1 MLDIIIT
8 HYKEPFEVGEKL
20 LTMIGLQRCIDFEQ
34 IRVLIVHDGT
44 PEFDSKLFEHMPYQ
58 VEQVAIEHGGVSKA
72 RNAGI
77 DHATGKWIMFCDFD
91 DSFASIFSLREVMN
105 VLSTDDYD
113 MLWSRILAEDY
124 VEGKQLL
131 YYVPD
136 KQRFVFCHGK
146 VYRTEFLKE
155 SGIRFREELVF
166 NEDSC
171 FNACMTNS
179 GREDEASYG
188 HFRRNLI
195 VTGEYEGTED
205 KRLFGMVTRTTY
217 DAYYMV
223 MGKRNSMQMR
233 RRILDEFGPWIA
245 DRIEMFGKVDDDELD
260 EIRDI
265 ARIEL
270 LEPGEVVHDSHEQ
283 IRNWVNGVV
292 KVVHGTDVDAKAR

>member
-1 MLDIIIT
+1 
-8 HYKEPFEVGEKL
+8 
-20 LTMIGLQRCIDFEQ
+20 
-34 IRVLIVHDGT
+34 
-44 PEFDSKLFEHMPYQ
+44 
-58 VEQVAIEHGGVSKA
+58 
-72 RNAGI
+72 
-77 DHATGKWIMFCDFD
+77 
-91 DSFASIFSLREVMN
+91 
-105 VLSTDDYD
+105 
-113 MLWSRILAEDY
+113 
-124 VEGKQLL
+124 
-131 YYVPD
+131 
-136 KQRFVFCHGK
+136 
-146 VYRTEFLKE
+146 
-155 SGIRFREELVF
+155 
-166 NEDSC
+166 
-171 FNACMTNS
+171 MTNS